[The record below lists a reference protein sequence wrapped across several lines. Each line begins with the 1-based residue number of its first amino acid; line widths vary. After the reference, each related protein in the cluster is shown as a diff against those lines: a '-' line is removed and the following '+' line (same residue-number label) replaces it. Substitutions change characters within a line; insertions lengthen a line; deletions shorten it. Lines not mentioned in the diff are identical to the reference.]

1 VVWQI
6 YRRKIYREHKTLAG
20 IMRDI
25 ALVIIAIVEI
35 NDLGERHG
43 WW

>member
-1 VVWQI
+1 M
-6 YRRKIYREHKTLAG
+6 LG
-20 IMRDI
+20 DI
-25 ALVIIAIVEI
+25 ALVVIAVVEI